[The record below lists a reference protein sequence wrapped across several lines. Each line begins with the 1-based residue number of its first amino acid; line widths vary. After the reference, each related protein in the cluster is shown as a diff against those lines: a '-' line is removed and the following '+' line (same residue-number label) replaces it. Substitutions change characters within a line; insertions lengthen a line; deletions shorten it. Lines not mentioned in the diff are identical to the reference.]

1 MTLKLNGSSSGSV
14 SIDAPASTTGGA
26 DVTFKLPVADGTS
39 GQSLTTNA
47 SGQLAFSSICDRDQ
61 STGGQSIGT
70 GTTYEYT
77 PGIPDTAKIIYLTF
91 DNVSCDGTDKIRMQL
106 GTASAYTT
114 SGYANMVGYAS
125 NGASV
130 SMEEQTTYI
139 GIPHSGW
146 GGASNNFSGYFQ
158 FVNHVDNKWMYSGHI
173 TEPDEVYMQFNHGF
187 IDVDIKRFKFYL
199 SGSNSFDSG
208 TVNCTWIS

>member
-1 MTLKLNGSSSGSV
+1 MSTIKTTNITHGSNSGTANVVLDSSGNATVNGNLTVTGTAQNKVIGSQ
-14 SIDAPASTTGGA
+14 SAS
-26 DVTFKLPVADGTS
+26 
-39 GQSLTTNA
+39 
-47 SGQLAFSSICDRDQ
+47 
-61 STGGQSIGT
+61 GGQSIGT
-70 GTTYEYT
+70 STTYEYT
-77 PGIPDTAKIIYLTF
+77 PGIPDSAKIIYLTF
-91 DNVSCDGTDKIRMQL
+91 DNVSCDGSDKIRMQL

-114 SGYANMVGYAS
+114 SGYANMVGYAA